1 MLLLYK
7 LFKKKKPEPKTNKKG
22 LPEEPEQPVK
32 TCTQHSRMGYSAVGT
47 KRVQPYQIYQKSYI
61 YPYLSTCCRNI
72 ITLNALRKTHS
83 SIFLCKIHKFRTKK
97 GNLLSDNRKHKDM
110 VHIGNII
117 KEIFDEQGLSASWLA
132 KQLCC
137 DRTNIYSIFK
147 RESIDTSLLVKISV
161 ILKHDFFKY
170 YSKDL
175 ENSIDK

>member
-1 MLLLYK
+1 
-7 LFKKKKPEPKTNKKG
+7 
-22 LPEEPEQPVK
+22 
-32 TCTQHSRMGYSAVGT
+32 
-47 KRVQPYQIYQKSYI
+47 
-61 YPYLSTCCRNI
+61 
-72 ITLNALRKTHS
+72 
-83 SIFLCKIHKFRTKK
+83 
-97 GNLLSDNRKHKDM
+97 M

-170 YSKDL
+170 YIKDL